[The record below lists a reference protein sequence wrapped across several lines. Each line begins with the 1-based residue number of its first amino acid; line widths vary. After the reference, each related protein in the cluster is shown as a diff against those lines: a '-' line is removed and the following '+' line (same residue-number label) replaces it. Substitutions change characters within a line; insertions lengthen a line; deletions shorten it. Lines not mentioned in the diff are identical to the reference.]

1 MATDWRS
8 IPSLTALRAFAA
20 TAELRSFSQAA
31 RVLNVTHA
39 AVAQQVRAL
48 EDHLGRPLVQREGRG
63 VGLTADG
70 EQLAEALGEGFA
82 AFQRGFEALRAGE
95 ADRPVRVT
103 LTASFAAQWLMPRL
117 KDFWQKH
124 PDIGLSLHPES
135 RVVDLHRDRMD
146 LGIRYGAGAWPGVDS
161 VYLTSA
167 HMVIAGAP
175 GLLGDRTDLSIRE
188 MADMDWILS
197 RTWPEQ
203 DAYLRQLGLDPEAL
217 NRTDINS
224 EELAIAAARQGL
236 GLVIESVALIES
248 DVSEGRLRIVHESRE
263 KLPAYFI
270 VTLPGP
276 KRAAVRSFLKWLG
289 SGSIGP
295 GSAR

>member
-1 MATDWRS
+1 MTIDWRS

-63 VGLTADG
+63 VSLTADG
-70 EQLAEALGEGFA
+70 EQLAEALDEGFG
-82 AFQRGFEALRAGE
+82 AFQRGLEALRAGE
-95 ADRPVRVT
+95 ADRPVRIT

-117 KDFWQKH
+117 RDFWDGN
-124 PDIGLSLHPES
+124 PDIGLSLHPDS
-135 RVVDLHRDRMD
+135 KVVDLHRERMD
-146 LGIRYGAGAWPGVDS
+146 LAIRYGNGDWPGVEAT
-161 VYLTSA
+161 YLTSA
-167 HMVIAGAP
+167 RMVIAGAP
-175 GLLGDRTDLSIRE
+175 SLIGDRTRLTIEE
-188 MADMDWILS
+188 MAGMEWILS

-203 DAYLRQLGLDPEAL
+203 DAWLRQLGLDPEAL

-248 DVSEGRLRIVHESRE
+248 DVADGRLRIVHESRD

-276 KRAAVRSFLKWLG
+276 KRAAARVFLKWLK
-289 SGSIGP
+289 SQS
-295 GSAR
+295 

>member
-8 IPSLTALRAFAA
+8 LPSLTALRAFAA

-48 EDHLGRPLVQREGRG
+48 EDHLGRSLVQREGRG
-63 VGLTADG
+63 VSLTTDG

-82 AFQRGFEALRAGE
+82 AFQRGVEALKAGE
-95 ADRPVRVT
+95 TDRPVRVT

-117 KDFWQKH
+117 RDFWDQN
-124 PDIGLSLHPES
+124 PDIGLSLHPDS
-135 RVVDLHRDRMD
+135 KVIDLHRERMD
-146 LGIRYGAGAWPGVDS
+146 IAIRYGNGDWPGVEAS
-161 VYLTSA
+161 YLTSA
-167 HMVIAGAP
+167 RMVIAGAP
-175 GLLGDRTDLSIRE
+175 ELIGERDLSLQDLSE
-188 MADMDWILS
+188 MDWILS

-203 DAYLRQLGLDPEAL
+203 DAWLRQLGLDPEAL

-236 GLVIESVALIES
+236 GLVIESVALILS
-248 DVSEGRLRIVHESRE
+248 DVADGRLRIVHESRE
-263 KLPAYFI
+263 RLPAYFI

-276 KRAAVRSFLKWLG
+276 KRAAARAFLKWLKAQ
-289 SGSIGP
+289 S
-295 GSAR
+295 

>member
-8 IPSLTALRAFAA
+8 LPSLTALRAFAA
-20 TAELRSFSQAA
+20 TAELRGFSQAA

-48 EDHLGRPLVQREGRG
+48 EDQLGRSLVQREGRG
-63 VGLTADG
+63 VSLTVDG

-82 AFQRGFEALRAGE
+82 AFQRGLEALKAGE

-124 PDIGLSLHPES
+124 PDIGLSLHPDN

-146 LGIRYGAGAWPGVDS
+146 LAIRYGNGDWPGVEAA
-161 VYLTSA
+161 YLTSA
-167 HMVIAGAP
+167 RMVIAGAP
-175 GLLGDRTDLSIRE
+175 GLIGDRTLSLQD
-188 MADMDWILS
+188 MAGMDWILS

-203 DAYLRQLGLDPEAL
+203 DAWLRQLGLDPETL

-248 DVSEGRLRIVHESRE
+248 DVAEGRLRIVHESRE
-263 KLPAYFI
+263 KFPAYFI

-276 KRAAVRSFLKWLG
+276 KRVAARAFLKWL
-289 SGSIGP
+289 
-295 GSAR
+295 AAQT

>member
-1 MATDWRS
+1 MSIDWRG

-20 TAELRSFSQAA
+20 TADLRSFSQAA

-48 EDHLGRPLVQREGRG
+48 EEHLGRPLVQREGRG

-70 EQLAEALGEGFA
+70 EQLAEAMREGFGA
-82 AFQRGFEALRAGE
+82 IQRGLEALRAGE

-117 KDFWQKH
+117 KDFWEQQ
-124 PDIGLSLHPES
+124 PDIGLSLHPDS
-135 RVVDLHRDRMD
+135 KVVDLHRERMD
-146 LGIRYGAGAWPGVDS
+146 LGIRYGNGDWPGLETQ
-161 VYLTSA
+161 YLASA
-167 HMVIAGAP
+167 RLVIAGAP
-175 GLLGDRTDLSIRE
+175 SLIGDKAELTTDELAE
-188 MADMDWILS
+188 MDWVLS
-197 RTWPEQ
+197 RSWPEQ
-203 DAYLRQLGLDPEAL
+203 DALLRQLGLDPEAL
-217 NRTDINS
+217 SRTDINS

-236 GLVIESVALIES
+236 GLVVETAALIES
-248 DVSEGRLRIVHESRE
+248 DVADGRLRIVYESRE

-276 KRAAVRSFLKWLG
+276 KRAAARAFLKWLK
-289 SGSIGP
+289 SQI
-295 GSAR
+295 

>member
-1 MATDWRS
+1 MAIDWRTL
-8 IPSLTALRAFAA
+8 PSLTALRAFAA

-48 EDHLGRPLVQREGRG
+48 EDQLGRALVQRDGRG
-63 VGLTADG
+63 VSLTADG

-82 AFQRGFEALRAGE
+82 AFQRGMEALRAGE

-117 KDFWQKH
+117 RDFWERH
-124 PDIGLSLHPES
+124 PDIGLSLHPDA
-135 RVVDLHRDRMD
+135 RVVDLHRERMD
-146 LGIRYGAGAWPGVDS
+146 LGIRYGNGDWPGVEAT
-161 VYLTSA
+161 YLASA
-167 HMVIAGAP
+167 RLLVVGAP
-175 GLLGDRTDLSIRE
+175 SLIGDRPALDTEALRE
-188 MADMDWILS
+188 ADWILS
-197 RTWPEQ
+197 RSWPEQ
-203 DAYLRQLGLDPEAL
+203 DNYLRHLGLDPDRL
-217 NRTDINS
+217 SRTDISS

-236 GLVIESVALIES
+236 GLVVETAALIEA
-248 DVSEGRLRIVHESRE
+248 DVAEGRLRIVHESRE

-276 KRAAVRSFLKWLG
+276 QRAAARAFLKWLK
-289 SGSIGP
+289 
-295 GSAR
+295 AQA

>member
-39 AVAQQVRAL
+39 AIAQQVRAL
-48 EDHLGRPLVQREGRG
+48 EDQLGRPLVQREGRG
-63 VGLTADG
+63 VSLTTDG
-70 EQLAEALGEGFA
+70 EQLAEALGEGFGA
-82 AFQRGFEALRAGE
+82 IQRGLEALRAGE

-117 KDFWQKH
+117 KDFWEEQ
-124 PDIGLSLHPES
+124 PDIGLSLHPDS
-135 RVVDLHRDRMD
+135 KVVDLHRERMD
-146 LGIRYGAGAWPGVDS
+146 IGIRYGSGDWPGLEVQ
-161 VYLTSA
+161 YLASA
-167 HMVIAGAP
+167 RLVIAGAP
-175 GLLGDRTDLSIRE
+175 SLIGDKTRMTTAEL
-188 MADMDWILS
+188 ADMDWVLS
-197 RTWPEQ
+197 RSWPEQ
-203 DAYLRQLGLDPEAL
+203 DALLRQLGLDPDAL
-217 NRTDINS
+217 SRTDISS

-236 GLVIESVALIES
+236 GLVVETAALIES
-248 DVSEGRLRIVHESRE
+248 DVADGRLRIVHEALE

-276 KRAAVRSFLKWLG
+276 KRAAARAFLKWLK
-289 SGSIGP
+289 SQI
-295 GSAR
+295 

>member
-8 IPSLTALRAFAA
+8 LPSMTSLRAFAA

-31 RVLNVTHA
+31 RVLNVTPA

-63 VGLTADG
+63 VSLTADG
-70 EQLAEALGEGFA
+70 EQLAEALGEGFG
-82 AFQRGFEALRAGE
+82 AFQRGLEALRAGE
-95 ADRPVRVT
+95 TDRPVRIT

-117 KDFWQKH
+117 RDFWDRN
-124 PDIGLSLHPES
+124 PDIGLSLHPDS
-135 RVVDLHRDRMD
+135 KVVDLHRERMD
-146 LGIRYGAGAWPGVDS
+146 LGIRYGNGDWPGVEAA
-161 VYLTSA
+161 YLTSA
-167 HMVIAGAP
+167 RMVIAGAP
-175 GLLGDRTDLSIRE
+175 SLIGDQDLTLRDME
-188 MADMDWILS
+188 KMDWILS

-203 DAYLRQLGLDPEAL
+203 DAWLRQLGLVPEAL

-248 DVSEGRLRIVHESRE
+248 DVAEGRLRIVHESRD

-276 KRAAVRSFLKWLG
+276 KRAAARVFLKWLK
-289 SGSIGP
+289 SQS
-295 GSAR
+295 

>member
-20 TAELRSFSQAA
+20 TADLRSFSQAA

-48 EDHLGRPLVQREGRG
+48 EDQLGRPLVQREGRG
-63 VGLTADG
+63 VSLTADG
-70 EQLAEALGEGFA
+70 EQLAEALGEGFGA
-82 AFQRGFEALRAGE
+82 IQRGLEALKAGE

-117 KDFWQKH
+117 KDFWERN
-124 PDIGLSLHPES
+124 PDIGLSLHPDS
-135 RVVDLHRDRMD
+135 KVVDLHRERMD
-146 LGIRYGAGAWPGVDS
+146 LAIRYGNGDWPGVEAT
-161 VYLTSA
+161 YLTSA
-167 HMVIAGAP
+167 RMVIAGAP
-175 GLLGDRTDLSIRE
+175 SLIGDRTDLSLDDL
-188 MADMDWILS
+188 AGMDWILS

-217 NRTDINS
+217 SRTDINS

-248 DVSEGRLRIVHESRE
+248 DVTDRRLRIVHESRE

-276 KRAAVRSFLKWLG
+276 KRAAARAFLKWLK
-289 SGSIGP
+289 SQS
-295 GSAR
+295 